1 MEKPVRRQ
9 LLDIVDDLGKKEL
22 ERFHWHLRIGPGGDF
37 MAIKKSYLEKAD
49 TRRVV
54 DLMVGTY
61 TTGVME
67 VVELILKK
75 IKKGHSE
82 KEETNKQTMQ

>member
-9 LLDIVDDLGKKEL
+9 LLDILDDLGKKEL

-37 MAIKKSYLEKAD
+37 MTIKRSYLEKAD

-61 TTGVME
+61 TTGRVME
-67 VVELILKK
+67 VAELILKK

-82 KEETNKQTMQ
+82 IP